1 MVCSNV
7 SPTLPVDVVAP
18 DHGVNQMAKKRLILV
33 VDDEVNVAETLKM
46 VLEQEGYRATSAYS
60 GADALALLAGR
71 SRFDAIVTDL
81 NMEKKDIGLD
91 VVRAAQ
97 NQKHRPLIVVCTGYP
112 SQQNLRSAFDL
123 HIDYVAIKPCEI
135 SDLLLAIQRLFAARE
150 ALKKGIQTAAFPR
163 PKLSSL
169 SG

>member
-1 MVCSNV
+1 
-7 SPTLPVDVVAP
+7 
-18 DHGVNQMAKKRLILV
+18 MANKRSILV
-33 VDDEVNVAETLKM
+33 VDDEVNVAKTLKM
-46 VLEQEGYRATSAYS
+46 VLEQEGYRVTTAYS
-60 GADALALLAGR
+60 AVVAITILGGR
-71 SRFDAIVTDL
+71 SKFDAVITDL
-81 NMEKKDIGLD
+81 NMERKDVGLD
-91 VVRAAQ
+91 VVRAAH

-123 HIDYVAIKPCEI
+123 HIDYVAIKPCEV
-135 SDLLLAIQRLFAARE
+135 SDLLLAIRRLFTARE